1 MGVTRTIESN
11 LEDGE
16 SYGFGIAVPIFMFVF
31 NSLKRH
37 HIVNQRQTC
46 LFVSNQSSKQD
57 QNTLQGEE
65 GEWFIHGSEGTRSGL
80 VLEHQ
85 ETLLMINTIPEMV
98 PFYPNAFTKLG
109 VK

>member
-1 MGVTRTIESN
+1 
-11 LEDGE
+11 
-16 SYGFGIAVPIFMFVF
+16 MFVF
-31 NSLKRH
+31 HSLKRH
-37 HIVNQRQTC
+37 HIVKQRQTC
-46 LFVSNQSSKQD
+46 LFVSNQSQKQD

-65 GEWFIHGSEGTRSGL
+65 SDLSSGQRAPGL

>member
-1 MGVTRTIESN
+1 MSNNAKHVYLSQISRKSRTKI
-11 LEDGE
+11 
-16 SYGFGIAVPIFMFVF
+16 
-31 NSLKRH
+31 
-37 HIVNQRQTC
+37 
-46 LFVSNQSSKQD
+46 
-57 QNTLQGEE
+57 LQGEE
-65 GEWFIHGSEGTRSGL
+65 SDLSSGQRAPGL